1 MRHNTRLP
9 LKQCPAMIRILLLSL
24 LSLSIIGC
32 EKAPPKEVSSQV
44 INSPQQ
50 GQQTAPKHQIKTATY
65 IGSEQ
70 CQLCHAIQYQDW
82 LHSDHHQAMMEMDP
96 ENVAGDFTSSPLM
109 HHGQNTHFSHS
120 DNKYRIS
127 TDEGFPEAATLDLR
141 YTLGFFPLQQYLTAL
156 PGGRWQSLPFAW
168 DARTKQDGG
177 QQWFH
182 LYKTENITPGDV
194 LHWRSPSHNANH
206 MCIECH
212 ATDFV
217 KNYDPLTHSYQS
229 TWKEIG
235 VGCESCH
242 GPGSRHTEW
251 ARDTNKSQY
260 VNKGWGTLLTSGAIS
275 LWQHQ
280 STTMP
285 ARTEPGNNTQI
296 EQCAQCHSRR
306 GRIHSGNHEKFLMDA
321 FLPSLLDEGLYHPDG
336 QINDEVYEYGSFLQ
350 SRMANKGVTC
360 SNCHNPHSGKPKEE
374 GNKLCL
380 QCHSGSYDNPEHTLH
395 PASSKGSFCIDCHMP
410 TKTYMQIDARRD
422 HSLRIPRPDLTEK
435 IGTPNACNQCHTEK
449 TASWASQKLDSTF
462 GNQWRKK
469 HYGETLAKAR
479 LSQPS
484 SYEDLIALINN
495 TDQSPIIRAT
505 ATSLLP
511 NFPSRDYRPIL
522 QNLLGSAEPLI
533 RLGALKACESLPPE
547 DRIMAIPLLE
557 DNQRA
562 LRAETAR
569 LLAGN
574 SAVIKNDKFNLARQE
589 FITGETLNSDR
600 APALTNLANLAIQEQ
615 RMNEA
620 QRFLEQ
626 AILLEPYYIPASI
639 NLADLYRM
647 IGQEEDAGKTLQTA
661 LAGAKENPEL
671 NLAFALWLV
680 RNSQLD
686 TAIKHLKIAAAHG
699 NNPHF
704 NYVYAI
710 ALQQVGKTA
719 EALNQLDLAADMPQ
733 YSDEVQIA
741 RFDLAQQ
748 NRFSERAKKALLD
761 WEKLDPENPA
771 LLARQNKRK

>member
-1 MRHNTRLP
+1 MRHNARLP
-9 LKQCPAMIRILLLSL
+9 LTQYPDMIRIILLSIVTL
-24 LSLSIIGC
+24 CLIAC
-32 EKAPPKEVSSQV
+32 EKAPPKTDDSLTP
-44 INSPQQ
+44 NSTQTQPPTPQ
-50 GQQTAPKHQIKTATY
+50 PRIKPATY

-70 CQLCHAIQYQDW
+70 CQLCHVTEQQDW
-82 LHSDHHQAMMEMDP
+82 LHSDHHKAMMEMD
-96 ENVAGDFTSSPLM
+96 EKNVAGDFSANPLV
-109 HHGQNTHFSHS
+109 HHGQKTRFSHS
-120 DNKYRIS
+120 DNTYRVS

-141 YTLGFFPLQQYLTAL
+141 YTFGFFPLQQYLTAL

-168 DARTKQDGG
+168 DARKKQEGG

-194 LHWRSPSHNANH
+194 LHWRSPSHNANY

-212 ATDFV
+212 ATDFI

-260 VNKGWGTLLTSGAIS
+260 LNKGWDTLLTSGSIS
-275 LWQHQ
+275 FWQHQ
-280 STTMP
+280 SATMP
-285 ARTEPGNNTQI
+285 KRTEPGNNTQV

-306 GRIHSGNHEKFLMDA
+306 SRIHSSNHEKSLLDA
-321 FLPSLLDEGLYHPDG
+321 FLPALLDEGLYHSDG

-350 SRMANKGVTC
+350 SRMAGKGVTC

-374 GNKLCL
+374 GNNLCL
-380 QCHSGSYDNPEHTLH
+380 QCHNSSYDNPKHTLH
-395 PASSKGSFCIDCHMP
+395 PASSKGSFCVDCHMP
-410 TKTYMQIDARRD
+410 AKIYMQVDARRD

-435 IGTPNACNQCHTEK
+435 IGTPNACNQCHTAQ
-449 TASWASQKLDSTF
+449 TASWASQKLDSQF
-462 GNQWRKK
+462 GKQWRKN
-469 HYGETLAKAR
+469 HYGETLERAR

-484 SYEDLIALINN
+484 SYRDLIALINN
-495 TDQSPIIRAT
+495 VDQPSIVRAT
-505 ATSLLP
+505 AITLLP

-522 QNLLGSAEPLI
+522 QNLLGNAEPLI
-533 RLGALKACESLPPE
+533 RLGAIKACESLPPE
-547 DRIMAIPLLE
+547 DRIIAIPLLE
-557 DNQRA
+557 DSQRA
-562 LRAETAR
+562 LRTETAR

-574 SAVIKNDKFNLARQE
+574 LAVTSSDTFKSARQE
-589 FITGETLNSDR
+589 FITGEMLNADR
-600 APALTNLANLAIQEQ
+600 ASALTNLANLAIQEQ

-620 QRFLEQ
+620 QGLLQQ

-647 IGQEEDAGKTLQTA
+647 LGQEEAAGKILKTA
-661 LAGAKENPEL
+661 LSGAKDNAEL

-686 TAIKHLKIAAAHG
+686 SAIKHLKIASERG
-699 NNPHF
+699 KNPHF

-710 ALQQVGKTA
+710 ALQQNGKVT
-719 EALNQLDLAADMPQ
+719 EALDELDHAAAMPQ
-733 YSDEVQIA
+733 YSDEIQIA

-748 NRFSERAKKALLD
+748 NKFSERAKKALTD

-771 LLARQNKRK
+771 ILARRQMMK